1 MFNNYAIVQG
11 VDHVVPVDMYLP
23 GCPPRPEMLIDA
35 MFKLRD
41 KVRHTPIGLDAIAAA
56 QEQEQRQLEAPTL
69 AEQKGL
75 LR

>member
-1 MFNNYAIVQG
+1 
-11 VDHVVPVDMYLP
+11 
-23 GCPPRPEMLIDA
+23 MLIDA

>member
-1 MFNNYAIVQG
+1 
-11 VDHVVPVDMYLP
+11 MYLP

-41 KVRHTPIGLDAIAAA
+41 KVANTPIGTHAQQVAAA
-56 QEQEQRQLEAPTL
+56 AEQAQLEAPSTREL
-69 AEQKGL
+69 KGL